1 MNADHTAAMEPSDSI
16 GRIGFRKW
24 YERQLIEGHAW
35 LITCVL
41 CMVAV
46 AACLEEFSF
55 RAGLLRAA
63 VLIGIMFACV
73 AVGWIGWTRYRII
86 LSEAER
92 LADRSIC
99 PQCQTYG
106 RFFVARV
113 PRGSVME
120 VRCRKCDAAWTID

>member
-1 MNADHTAAMEPSDSI
+1 MNADHTAEMEPSDSI

-35 LITCVL
+35 LITCIL
-41 CMVAV
+41 CMIVVFAS
-46 AACLEEFSF
+46 LEGFSF
-55 RAGLLRAA
+55 REGSLRAFA
-63 VLIGIMFACV
+63 LLGVVFACV
-73 AVGWIGWTRYRII
+73 AIGWIGWSRYLVIMT
-86 LSEAER
+86 EAER

-99 PQCQTYG
+99 PQCETYG
-106 RFFVARV
+106 RFFVERV